1 MNNTIF
7 LFISTL
13 IVWGPT
19 WYIIKFQLGIVDPMT
34 SVFYRFF
41 LSSIIILV
49 FCVFKKINLR
59 FSLKEHLL
67 IAALGISLFNIN
79 YVFFY
84 LSTVHLISGFVALC
98 FSSILFMNVVN
109 NIVFKH
115 KYPKIMTLVGG
126 LIGTLGLL
134 FIFYGEIISF
144 EFSKGTS
151 IGILLGVLAT
161 YFASI
166 GNLISEYTSKVKLNV
181 VAVTGYGMLYGS
193 VTLLIYLLV
202 VGIDLNFD
210 FSYKYIISLLYLS
223 IFGSVFGFILY
234 LSIIKN
240 IGAND
245 AAYVAIIMPLI
256 ALIISTIFEGLIWD
270 MNLYIGAF
278 LVLFGNIL
286 ILKRN

>member
-49 FCVFKKINLR
+49 FCVLKKINLR
-59 FSLKEHLL
+59 FSLKEHFF
-67 IAALGISLFNIN
+67 IAALGVSLFNIN
-79 YVFFY
+79 YVLFY

-98 FSSILFMNVVN
+98 FSSILFLNVIN
-109 NIVFKH
+109 NIIFKG
-115 KYPKIMTLVGG
+115 KFPKIMTLVGG
-126 LIGTLGLL
+126 FIGTLGLL
-134 FIFYGEIISF
+134 FIFYDEIINF
-144 EFSKGTS
+144 EFSKVTS

-166 GNLISEYTSKVKLNV
+166 GNLISEYTSKIKLNV

-193 VTLLIYLLV
+193 ITLLTYLLV
-202 VGIDLNFD
+202 TGIELNFD
-210 FSYKYIISLLYLS
+210 FSYRYVFSLLYLA

-234 LSIIKN
+234 LSVIKN

-245 AAYVAIIMPLI
+245 AAYIAIIMPLI
-256 ALIISTIFEGLIWD
+256 ALIISTIFEGLEWD
-270 MNLYIGAF
+270 LNLYVGAI

>member
-49 FCVFKKINLR
+49 FCVFKKIDLR
-59 FSLKEHLL
+59 FSFKEHLL

-109 NIVFKH
+109 NIVFKR

-134 FIFYGEIISF
+134 LIFYDEIINF
-144 EFSKGTS
+144 EFSKSTS

-166 GNLISEYTSKVKLNV
+166 GNLISEYTSKIKLNV

-193 VTLLIYLLV
+193 VTLLIYLFV

>member
-13 IVWGPT
+13 LVWGPT

-109 NIVFKH
+109 NVVFKH

-166 GNLISEYTSKVKLNV
+166 GNLISEYTSKIKLNV

-193 VTLLIYLLV
+193 VTLIIYLFV

>member
-49 FCVFKKINLR
+49 FCEFKKINLR

-109 NIVFKH
+109 NIVFKR

-134 FIFYGEIISF
+134 FIFYDEIISF

-210 FSYKYIISLLYLS
+210 FSYRYIISLLYLS

>member
-41 LSSIIILV
+41 LSAIIILF
-49 FCVFKKINLR
+49 FCAFKKINLR

-109 NIVFKH
+109 NIVFKR

-134 FIFYGEIISF
+134 FIFYDEIISF

-166 GNLISEYTSKVKLNV
+166 GNLISEYTSKIKLNV

-210 FSYKYIISLLYLS
+210 FSYRYIISLLYLS

>member
-166 GNLISEYTSKVKLNV
+166 GNLISEYTSKIKLNV

-210 FSYKYIISLLYLS
+210 FSYRYIISLLYLS

-234 LSIIKN
+234 LSIIKT

>member
-49 FCVFKKINLR
+49 FCVLKKINLR
-59 FSLKEHLL
+59 FSLKEHFF
-67 IAALGISLFNIN
+67 IAALGVSLFNIN
-79 YVFFY
+79 YVLFY

-98 FSSILFMNVVN
+98 FSSILFLNVIN
-109 NIVFKH
+109 NIIFKG
-115 KYPKIMTLVGG
+115 KFPKIMTLVGG
-126 LIGTLGLL
+126 FIGTLGLL
-134 FIFYGEIISF
+134 FIFYDEIINF
-144 EFSKGTS
+144 EFSKETS

-166 GNLISEYTSKVKLNV
+166 GNLISEYTSKIKLNV
-181 VAVTGYGMLYGS
+181 IAVTGYGMLYGS
-193 VTLLIYLLV
+193 ITLLIYLLV
-202 VGIDLNFD
+202 TGIELNFD
-210 FSYKYIISLLYLS
+210 FSYRYVFSLLYLA

-234 LSIIKN
+234 LSVIKN

-245 AAYVAIIMPLI
+245 AAYIAIIMPLI
-256 ALIISTIFEGLIWD
+256 ALIISTIFEGLEWD
-270 MNLYIGAF
+270 LNLYVGAI

>member
-41 LSSIIILV
+41 LSSLIILI
-49 FCVFKKINLR
+49 FCILKKINLI
-59 FSLKEHLL
+59 FTLKEHFF
-67 IAALGISLFNIN
+67 IAALGISLFNVN
-79 YVFFY
+79 YVLFY

-109 NIVFKH
+109 NIIFKS
-115 KYPKIMTLVGG
+115 KFPKIMTLVGG
-126 LIGTLGLL
+126 FIGTLGLL
-134 FIFYGEIISF
+134 FIFYDEIINF
-144 EFSKGTS
+144 ELSKSTS

-166 GNLISEYTSKVKLNV
+166 GNLISEYTSKIKLNV

-193 VTLLIYLLV
+193 IALLIYLLMT
-202 VGIDLNFD
+202 GTELNFD

-234 LSIIKN
+234 LSVIKN

-245 AAYVAIIMPLI
+245 AAYIAIIMPLI
-256 ALIISTIFEGLIWD
+256 ALIISTIFEGMIWNL
-270 MNLYIGAF
+270 NLYIGSF
-278 LVLFGNIL
+278 LVIFGNIL
-286 ILKRN
+286 ILKKN

>member
-49 FCVFKKINLR
+49 FCVLKKINLR
-59 FSLKEHLL
+59 FSLKEHFF
-67 IAALGISLFNIN
+67 IAALGVSLFNIN
-79 YVFFY
+79 YVLFY

-98 FSSILFMNVVN
+98 FSSILFLNVIN
-109 NIVFKH
+109 NIIFKG
-115 KYPKIMTLVGG
+115 KFPKIMTLVGG
-126 LIGTLGLL
+126 FIGTLGLL
-134 FIFYGEIISF
+134 FIFYDEIINF

-166 GNLISEYTSKVKLNV
+166 GNLISEYTSKIKLNV
-181 VAVTGYGMLYGS
+181 IAVTGYGMLYGS
-193 VTLLIYLLV
+193 ITLLIYLLV
-202 VGIDLNFD
+202 TGIELNFD
-210 FSYKYIISLLYLS
+210 FSYRYVSSLLYLA

-234 LSIIKN
+234 LSVIKN

-245 AAYVAIIMPLI
+245 AAYIAIIMPLI
-256 ALIISTIFEGLIWD
+256 ALIISTIFEDLEWD
-270 MNLYIGAF
+270 LNLYVGAI

>member
-49 FCVFKKINLR
+49 FCVLKKINLK

-109 NIVFKH
+109 NIVFKRT
-115 KYPKIMTLVGG
+115 YPKIMTLVGG

-134 FIFYGEIISF
+134 IIFYDEIINF
-144 EFSKGTS
+144 EFSKSTS

-166 GNLISEYTSKVKLNV
+166 GNLISEYTSKIKLNV

-193 VTLLIYLLV
+193 VTLLIYLFI

-210 FSYKYIISLLYLS
+210 FSYRYIISLLYLS

-256 ALIISTIFEGLIWD
+256 ALIISTIFEGLIWEL
-270 MNLYIGAF
+270 NLYIGAF

>member
-109 NIVFKH
+109 NIVFKR

-210 FSYKYIISLLYLS
+210 FSYRYIISLLYLS

>member
-49 FCVFKKINLR
+49 FCVLKKINLR
-59 FSLKEHLL
+59 FSLKEHFF
-67 IAALGISLFNIN
+67 IAALGVSLFNIN
-79 YVFFY
+79 YVLFY

-98 FSSILFMNVVN
+98 FSSILFLNVIN
-109 NIVFKH
+109 NIIFKG
-115 KYPKIMTLVGG
+115 KFPKIMTLVGG
-126 LIGTLGLL
+126 FIGTLGLL
-134 FIFYGEIISF
+134 FIFYDEIINF

-166 GNLISEYTSKVKLNV
+166 GNLISEYTSKIKLNV
-181 VAVTGYGMLYGS
+181 IAVTGYGMLYGS
-193 VTLLIYLLV
+193 ITLLIYLLV
-202 VGIDLNFD
+202 TGIELNFD
-210 FSYKYIISLLYLS
+210 FSYRYVYSLLYLA

-234 LSIIKN
+234 LSVIKN

-245 AAYVAIIMPLI
+245 AAYIAIIMPLI
-256 ALIISTIFEGLIWD
+256 ALIISTIFEGLEWD
-270 MNLYIGAF
+270 LNLYVGAI

>member
-109 NIVFKH
+109 NIVFKR

-134 FIFYGEIISF
+134 FIFYDEIINF
-144 EFSKGTS
+144 EFLKGTS

-166 GNLISEYTSKVKLNV
+166 GNLISEYTSKIKLNV

-210 FSYKYIISLLYLS
+210 FTYRYIISLLYLS

>member
-41 LSSIIILV
+41 LSAIIILV

-109 NIVFKH
+109 NVVFKH

-210 FSYKYIISLLYLS
+210 FSYRYIISLLYLS

>member
-84 LSTVHLISGFVALC
+84 LSTVHLISGFGALC

-134 FIFYGEIISF
+134 FIFYDEIISF

-202 VGIDLNFD
+202 VGIDLKFD
-210 FSYKYIISLLYLS
+210 FSYRYIISLLYLS

>member
-41 LSSIIILV
+41 LSAIIILV

-134 FIFYGEIISF
+134 FIFYDEIISF

-210 FSYKYIISLLYLS
+210 FSYRYIISLLYLS

>member
-109 NIVFKH
+109 NIVFKR
-115 KYPKIMTLVGG
+115 KYPKIMTLMGG

-134 FIFYGEIISF
+134 FIFYDEIINF
-144 EFSKGTS
+144 EFSKSTS

-166 GNLISEYTSKVKLNV
+166 GNLISEYTSKIKLNV

-193 VTLLIYLLV
+193 VTLLIYLFV

-210 FSYKYIISLLYLS
+210 FSYRYIISLLYLS

-256 ALIISTIFEGLIWD
+256 ALIISTIFEGLIWEL
-270 MNLYIGAF
+270 NLYIGAF